1 MEPAD
6 EPASMRDAEPVN
18 TGESADSADIADPA
32 NRTDPADRADS
43 TDDSAE
49 AIDAAESI
57 VHALGDGAYVL
68 DADRNRVFVNDRL
81 REVTEFS
88 EAILHGRHP
97 ERVVDEGYWGPEM
110 GERYRTAV
118 ERVLDGDAADER
130 VQLTTTLGDGSTIT
144 TETRLTPIERD
155 DSVVGIVGV
164 IRDVTE
170 RVERERELERLN
182 ERLERLAGFLSHDL
196 RNPLG
201 IVQGY
206 LDLARETGDLDR
218 LDPADEALDR
228 IEALI
233 DDALVM
239 ARDPDE
245 VDTDAVPVDVGD
257 LAADCW
263 ESGDFG
269 EPPEDAELIVE
280 NTDPVQADRDLLRR
294 AIGNLIGNALDHAGD
309 APTVRV
315 GVDERGLYVAD
326 DGLGVDAADGTHDD
340 LDELTEFGVSDDGGT
355 GIGLAIV
362 KRVAAA
368 HGWELDLCESGTD
381 GFRATLV
388 GVETV

>member
-1 MEPAD
+1 MEPAE
-6 EPASMRDAEPVN
+6 EPALGDTEAGGV
-18 TGESADSADIADPA
+18 GESAGTTDRTGDTHRTDSAERDE
-32 NRTDPADRADS
+32 RS
-43 TDDSAE
+43 E

-88 EAILHGRHP
+88 EAVLHGSHP
-97 ERVVDEGYWGPEM
+97 ERVVDEGYWDPEM
-110 GERYRTAV
+110 GERYREAV
-118 ERVLDGDAADER
+118 ERVLAGDAADER
-130 VQLTTTLGDGSTIT
+130 VQLTTTLADGSSVT
-144 TETRLTPIERD
+144 TETRLTPIERAD
-155 DSVVGIVGV
+155 EVVGVVGV

-182 ERLERLAGFLSHDL
+182 DRLERLAGFLSHDL

-201 IVQGY
+201 IAQGY
-206 LDLARETGDLDR
+206 LDLARETGDFDK

-228 IEALI
+228 IESLI

-239 ARDPDE
+239 ARDPE
-245 VDTDAVPVDVGD
+245 AIHIETVSVDVGD
-257 LAADCW
+257 IATDCW

-269 EPPEDAELIVE
+269 EPAEAAELVVEDAETVRG
-280 NTDPVQADRDLLRR
+280 DADLLRR
-294 AIGNLIGNALDHAGD
+294 AIGNLIGNAIDHAGD

-315 GVDERGLYVAD
+315 GVDDRGLYVAD
-326 DGLGVDAADGTHDD
+326 DGPGLDAVDDGE
-340 LDELTEFGVSDDGGT
+340 ELTEFGVSNDGGT

-362 KRVAAA
+362 ERVAAA
-368 HGWELDLCESGTD
+368 HGWELAVDGSPSG

-388 GVETV
+388 GAEPTG